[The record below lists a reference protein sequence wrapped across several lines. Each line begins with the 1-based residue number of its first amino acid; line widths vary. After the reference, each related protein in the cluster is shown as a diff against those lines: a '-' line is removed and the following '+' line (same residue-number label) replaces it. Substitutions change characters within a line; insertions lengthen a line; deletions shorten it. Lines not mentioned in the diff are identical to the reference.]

1 MTRII
6 PATVIVDK
14 DSDEPPKLVL
24 DEGGSDLG
32 ELISERGIEIEQV
45 SGDFMDDCPALGPDN
60 RASESPESP
69 DSDQLEP
76 KQPNGFRKCM
86 SEQLLRPAESEPLT
100 RPENQ
105 HRFRDA
111 ARACKIR
118 RQEETAQQD
127 N

>member
-1 MTRII
+1 MAHII
-6 PATVIVDK
+6 PAQVFFDK
-14 DSDEPPKLVL
+14 DSDDPPKLVL

-32 ELISERGIEIEQV
+32 ELIAERGIEIEQV
-45 SGDFMDDCPALGPDN
+45 SGDFMDECPALGPDN
-60 RASESPESP
+60 HGSVSPESL
-69 DSDQLEP
+69 DSDQLDKP
-76 KQPNGFRKCM
+76 LNGFQKCM

-100 RPENQ
+100 RQENQ
-105 HRFRDA
+105 HRFREA